1 VSAQP
6 VSYFRLGLF
15 TLGAIVIAIAFVVAF
30 GAGRW
35 FRPKALMET
44 YFDESVQGIDV
55 GTAIKYRGVN
65 VGQVRNIGFTYT
77 TYEQDKPPAARK
89 PYVMVEAVLYPRE
102 ISGHEQISS
111 DVMQHLIETGL
122 RVQMAAQGLTGAY
135 YLELDFVDPQRN
147 PPLPI
152 DWKPAHLYIPS
163 ARSTVGQLVSGAESL
178 MRKLDRANLDE
189 VVVNLNDMIT
199 DVRRSLERAQ
209 PGTLSANA
217 DALLT
222 ELRQTNRQLNTV
234 LSDPA
239 WRALPRD
246 ASSALNET
254 RKLVSNDEI
263 LKTVAQMR
271 ETLTAIERGAARI
284 DRTVA
289 AREAEL
295 PAILDN
301 LRQATD
307 NLRDLTE
314 DLRRYP
320 ANALLGEPPRPLVR
334 PDARKHP

>member
-1 VSAQP
+1 M
-6 VSYFRLGLF
+6 GLF
-15 TLGAIVIAIAFVVAF
+15 TLGAIAIAVAFVVAF

-35 FRPKALMET
+35 FRPKAAMET
-44 YFDESVQGIDV
+44 YFDESVQGIDI
-55 GTAIKYRGVN
+55 GTAIKYRGVT
-65 VGQVRNIGFTYT
+65 VGQVKKIGFTYT
-77 TYEQDKPPAARK
+77 TYEQDKPPALRK

-102 ISGHEQISS
+102 VSRRDEISP
-111 DVMQHLIETGL
+111 DVMHSMIENGL
-122 RVQMAAQGLTGAY
+122 RVQMAAQGLTGTY
-135 YLELDFVDPQRN
+135 YLELDYVDPRRN

-152 DWKPAHLYIPS
+152 DWQPAHLYIPS

-189 VVVNLNDMIT
+189 VVVNLNQMVT
-199 DVRRSLERAQ
+199 DVRAALERAK

-222 ELRQTNRQLNTV
+222 ELRQTNHKLNAL

-239 WRALPRD
+239 WRSVPRD

-254 RKLVSNDEI
+254 RKLVSNEEI

-271 ETLTAIERGAARI
+271 ETLAAIERGAVRI
-284 DRTVA
+284 DKTVA
-289 AREAEL
+289 ARDAEL
-295 PAILDN
+295 PVIFDN

-320 ANALLGEPPRPLVR
+320 SEALLGSPPRQLAR
-334 PDARKHP
+334 PDVRKHP

>member
-1 VSAQP
+1 
-6 VSYFRLGLF
+6 
-15 TLGAIVIAIAFVVAF
+15 
-30 GAGRW
+30 
-35 FRPKALMET
+35 
-44 YFDESVQGIDV
+44 
-55 GTAIKYRGVN
+55 
-65 VGQVRNIGFTYT
+65 
-77 TYEQDKPPAARK
+77 
-89 PYVMVEAVLYPRE
+89 MVEAVLYPRE
-102 ISGHEQISS
+102 ISGREEISP
-111 DVMQHLIETGL
+111 DVMRQMIANGL

-152 DWKPAHLYIPS
+152 DWQPAHAYIPS

-209 PGTLSANA
+209 PGTLSAHA
-217 DALLT
+217 DALLV
-222 ELRQTNRQLNTV
+222 ELRQTNRQLNAV

-263 LKTVAQMR
+263 LKTVTQMR
-271 ETLTAIERGAARI
+271 ETLTAIERDAARI
-284 DRTVA
+284 EKMVA
-289 AREAEL
+289 ARDAQL
-295 PAILDN
+295 PAIVDN
-301 LRQATD
+301 LRLATD
-307 NLRDLTE
+307 NLRDLSE

-320 ANALLGEPPRPLVR
+320 SNALLGEPPRPLAR
-334 PDARKHP
+334 PDTGKRP